1 MHGQVVPD
9 RGVSTTEATWLV
21 SCVQRFYD
29 FEGLERFKA
38 KLAPHDWEPIYAISN
53 EERFSPRTLYA
64 VAAAFTGGSPVIVV
78 LKGMGRALRQEWEWL
93 RHGRRV

>member
-1 MHGQVVPD
+1 MHDDDDHSNGFD
-9 RGVSTTEATWLV
+9 LGSIDEG
-21 SCVQRFYD
+21 SSEEI
-29 FEGLERFKA
+29 EGLERFKA

-64 VAAAFTGGSPVIVV
+64 VTAAFTGGSPVIAV